1 MRPTTASAR
10 PAGGPAPE
18 APPHSPAPLAALR
31 ALRAHPVPLGL
42 DGVSGKATS
51 LLLDV
56 LTEGALLMI
65 YGYLTSPLLEGR
77 GCLRLAP

>member
-1 MRPTTASAR
+1 M
-10 PAGGPAPE
+10 
-18 APPHSPAPLAALR
+18 R

-42 DGVSGKATS
+42 DGVSGKAIS